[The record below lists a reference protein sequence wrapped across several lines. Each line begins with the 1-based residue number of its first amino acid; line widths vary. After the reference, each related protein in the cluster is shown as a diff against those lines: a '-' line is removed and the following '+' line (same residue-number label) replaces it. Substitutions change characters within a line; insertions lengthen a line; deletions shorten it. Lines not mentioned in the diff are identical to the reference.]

1 MSECQNGE
9 ASQCLDIN
17 CLPKGSLSS
26 VARKRLLKELKE
38 WLVGEPVPG
47 MCVLQPE
54 RLDLWYV
61 KVKGAEATIFC
72 DEEYT
77 LRFCFPVDY
86 PIEAPEVVFLQPT
99 PRHQHI
105 YTNGHICL
113 NVLYDGWSPAL
124 TVTSVCLSILSMLS
138 SATEKCVPKDND
150 SYIRNCRGRSP
161 KQTRWL
167 FHDDSV

>member
-1 MSECQNGE
+1 LWWFWGSEK
-9 ASQCLDIN
+9 DIIMEEQ
-17 CLPKGSLSS
+17 LPQGTLSS
-26 VARKRLLKELKE
+26 VGKKRLLKELQD

-47 MCVLQPE
+47 MSVERPE

-61 KVKGAEATIFC
+61 KVVGAQDTIFMG
-72 DEEYT
+72 EEYI
-77 LRFCFPVDY
+77 LRFSFPRDY
-86 PIEAPEVVFLQPT
+86 PMEAPEVVFLP
-99 PRHQHI
+99 PVPSHPHI

-138 SATEKCVPKDND
+138 SATEKRIPKDND
-150 SYIRNCRGRSP
+150 AYVRNSRGRSP